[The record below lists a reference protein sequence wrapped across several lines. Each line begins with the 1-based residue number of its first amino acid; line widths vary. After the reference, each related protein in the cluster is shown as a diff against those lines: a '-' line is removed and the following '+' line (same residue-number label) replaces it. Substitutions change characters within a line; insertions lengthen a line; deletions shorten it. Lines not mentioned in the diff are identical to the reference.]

1 MNFTRPFNVIPR
13 IVACN
18 SITLSSSLNSGQL
31 HKNKDHRKNGKIYDF
46 HQIFMK
52 YKGNKKLIVYAISY
66 EPKSTRSLNKIS
78 KRSAPRK
85 YTISKTKFS
94 SSPQISGRRRGAVGR
109 SYPTTAIQHT
119 KHISTSYTHGN
130 PCRTV
135 FYLELE
141 RSLPVRNPVNNNV
154 IH

>member
-85 YTISKTKFS
+85 YTISKIKFS
-94 SSPQISGRRRGAVGR
+94 SSPQISGRRRGAGGVHTLLPPFNIQNI
-109 SYPTTAIQHT
+109 YPLLTL
-119 KHISTSYTHGN
+119 
-130 PCRTV
+130 TV
-135 FYLELE
+135 TPAELCFDW
-141 RSLPVRNPVNNNV
+141 N
-154 IH
+154 